1 MFVGGVG
8 KGSGTDRPHRR
19 RRRSVWWL
27 LGAAQAVLALAIAV
41 LTSAALL
48 LPMAASSAASVS
60 PHHHT
65 NATTRPEVL
74 DARASPWELSAKGGW
89 TTIVGKVRFAS
100 ACHLVA
106 LDWHHSELP
115 SRRCSAGSFSEKLWL
130 APNRGHVA
138 ETQAFVLVASGKGTA
153 KGEFFVRLAPAPI
166 VMVTTTTVAPTTS
179 RTTNVPVATVPDG
192 AGPRLTR
199 RAAPFDAERHNHDDD
214 GTDSALRPDN
224 APRPPRRPR
233 RPRRPYDDY
242 DDRPDDYDHDIWGIE
257 LRFGLVLGLTE

>member
-1 MFVGGVG
+1 MALTVLIVAAGAAFGGYLV
-8 KGSGTDRPHRR
+8 RR
-19 RRRSVWWL
+19 RPSWR
-27 LGAAQAVLALAIAV
+27 LATAV
-41 LTSAALL
+41 LTSVAVL

-106 LDWHHSELP
+106 LDWHRSELP

-130 APNRGHVA
+130 APNRGHFA

-153 KGEFFVRLAPAPI
+153 KGSSSSGWLQ
-166 VMVTTTTVAPTTS
+166 
-179 RTTNVPVATVPDG
+179 
-192 AGPRLTR
+192 
-199 RAAPFDAERHNHDDD
+199 
-214 GTDSALRPDN
+214 
-224 APRPPRRPR
+224 PP
-233 RPRRPYDDY
+233 
-242 DDRPDDYDHDIWGIE
+242 
-257 LRFGLVLGLTE
+257 L